1 MAALNDTRIITKS
14 SGAAGEVPTQADLYI
29 GELAVNLADRKIYT
43 RNVAGQIIELGGTTG
58 PILPDYDPLFQIVAV
73 DTTATGIYSDTFPKT
88 LQVPPEVQEGDL
100 AVVFLFMRSDLDSTL
115 ETIGVTQAQ
124 LTPLID
130 QQEFAP
136 GSSVTSGVSYRSW
149 SGDVDAALIASG
161 IEITA
166 DNPSA
171 DFWYTIYYIR
181 NGEIVTDSAS
191 AQDTTASSGGQSSP
205 SSGGQVIGESVL
217 PGNIALVAA
226 HNLYAY
232 ADNSGVDIVED
243 EADITVIR
251 GPLFAEGVQR
261 RNTAYIVSEGD
272 YNHRIRATNTSN
284 SPSSLTDGFHV
295 MRVDVRG
302 KATVVTSVN
311 GQTGIV
317 SLGIQDMDDFEL
329 SGAPESITRDPYDFS
344 DPFAFPPGT
353 WTTSDSGN
361 GPSLLF
367 SVQGTSGSDADFFAK
382 INTASNLRVL
392 HDGNQYDLIPTN
404 IFNDQFGRFYF
415 RIPQEVYDPIH
426 NNGNRTGQLSLLL
439 LDEVLSDPLAEG
451 DILQW
456 NDSDQKFKPAT
467 PQSLFTEVDGGTFG
481 SG

>member
-43 RNVAGQIIELGGTTG
+43 RNVAGQIIELGGATG
-58 PILPDYDPLFQIVAV
+58 PELPDYDPLFQIVAV
-73 DTTATGIYSDTFPKT
+73 DTTVTGLYNETYPKT
-88 LQVPPEVQEGDL
+88 LQIPPEVQEGDL
-100 AVVFLFMRSDLDSTL
+100 AVVFLFMRSDIDSTL
-115 ETIGVTQAQ
+115 DTIGVTQTQ

-136 GSSVTSGVSYRSW
+136 GSSTTSGVSYRSW
-149 SGDVDAALIASG
+149 SGDVDAALITSG
-161 IEITA
+161 IEITSN
-166 DNPSA
+166 NPTP
-171 DFWYTIYYIR
+171 DVWYTIYYIR
-181 NGEIVTDSAS
+181 NGEIIPSSAS
-191 AQDTTASSGGQSSP
+191 AQDTTDSTGASAPASGVQI
-205 SSGGQVIGESVL
+205 SGDSVL
-217 PGNIALVAA
+217 PGNIALVAT
-226 HNLYAY
+226 HNLYAS
-232 ADNSGVDIVED
+232 ADSSGVDIIEED
-243 EADITVIR
+243 ADITVIR
-251 GPLFAEGVQR
+251 GPLYATDVQR
-261 RNTAYIVSEGD
+261 RNTAYIIKEGD
-272 YNHRIRATNTSN
+272 FDHRIRATDASN
-284 SPSSLTDGFHV
+284 SPSTLTDGFHS

-302 KATVVTSVN
+302 KATAVTSVN

-456 NDSDQKFKPAT
+456 NDSDQKFKPVA